1 MVEDRVTHPSGG
13 QAPSDAASL
22 VDHPHGDPGPLQ
34 FDSGSTREIAEK
46 ALDGLKGLIELYAN
60 PAQPY
65 YSKPRVE
72 FIWNVADY
80 DRLARRAEWSADE
93 GGDE

>member
-1 MVEDRVTHPSGG
+1 MTMSADVDKEENG
-13 QAPSDAASL
+13 QPLTFKNATTMQVASDSL
-22 VDHPHGDPGPLQ
+22 EGL
-34 FDSGSTREIAEK
+34 K
-46 ALDGLKGLIELYAN
+46 ALIEQYAN

-72 FIWNVADY
+72 FIWSVSDY

-93 GGDE
+93 GGEE